1 MSEIHNYKTIFT
13 SQVRDVD
20 IEPLSL
26 SLCQAQRR
34 KVIKKEKK
42 QTIQDFILTGADTLI
57 SHTRVCMYIYTHTQD
72 TIMKRRKKKTKKISQ
87 TNECYD

>member
-26 SLCQAQRR
+26 SGSEEEGD
-34 KVIKKEKK
+34 KE
-42 QTIQDFILTGADTLI
+42 
-57 SHTRVCMYIYTHTQD
+57 
-72 TIMKRRKKKTKKISQ
+72 RKKNKLFRTLYLLVL
-87 TNECYD
+87 TL

>member
-26 SLCQAQRR
+26 SGSEEEGD
-34 KVIKKEKK
+34 KE
-42 QTIQDFILTGADTLI
+42 
-57 SHTRVCMYIYTHTQD
+57 
-72 TIMKRRKKKTKKISQ
+72 RKK
-87 TNECYD
+87 TNYLGLYTYWC